1 MLVSS
6 IDITISNRYF
16 GRLLFLRSDLSFCK
30 DGFDQTFGL
39 AEFGSTR
46 FRTTDRLNR
55 IPVLN
60 EPRVHLNG
68 HRARSKVVSVEDSDW
83 SKLLVSVSTENFVG
97 VG

>member
-1 MLVSS
+1 M
-6 IDITISNRYF
+6 
-16 GRLLFLRSDLSFCK
+16 
-30 DGFDQTFGL
+30 FGL

-46 FRTTDRLNR
+46 FRATDRLNR
-55 IPVLN
+55 MPVLN
-60 EPRVHLNG
+60 EPRVHLNR